1 MFTQDAILVLLWPFL
16 AAFVVSM
23 TGLYRKRWCY
33 PLTILALA
41 WSLWEAIILVGL
53 VHNSPDN
60 EIHYYLGDW
69 PPPIGI
75 EFVIDPL
82 NAGIIVAIALVA
94 LLTAIFSFRA
104 VPKETPGK
112 EAQFYTLYLLLVTG
126 IMGMTITGDAFNLYV
141 FLEISSL
148 ASYALIAMGPGRAAL
163 SCFNYIIM
171 GTIGASFY
179 LLGVGYLYIKT
190 GSLNMADIHQIME
203 TNNLYETKTIHI
215 GFILILIGVWIKMAF
230 FPLHR
235 WLPDAYSYAPTTSS
249 AVIAPLM
256 TKVSIYVMIRYMY
269 TVFSPSFVYLHQE
282 RGTMVVWIAVV
293 AILVGTFYALARL
306 KLRKI
311 FSYLIVVEVG
321 YMVGGVWLHNHTAL
335 KGAVFHI
342 LADALMTLALFLFAG
357 IINYMNKTGNIRSL
371 GGLYYKMP
379 LTMAGFTVAA
389 FSMIGIPPTA
399 GFFSKWYLISGGIE
413 AGHWG
418 YVVALLLS
426 SLVNAVLFFRIIE
439 RAFFEAPKIMPG
451 EAVGS
456 RDKVPATML
465 APLLATS
472 LLIVLL
478 GVFSNPVFQFIS
490 RYVTGTE

>member
-1 MFTQDAILVLLWPFL
+1 MFTQDAVLVILWPFF
-16 AAFVVSM
+16 AAFLVSLLGM
-23 TGLYRKRWCY
+23 FQKRWCY
-33 PLTILALA
+33 PLTIAALA
-41 WSLWEAIILVGL
+41 WSLWDAIDLLRTVAAAPNGE
-53 VHNSPDN
+53 VH
-60 EIHYYLGDW
+60 YFLGDW
-69 PPPIGI
+69 KPPIGI

-82 NAGIIVAIALVA
+82 NAGLIVVIALVA
-94 LLTAIFSFRA
+94 LLAAIFSFHA
-104 VPKETPGK
+104 VPKETPDK

-126 IMGMTITGDAFNLYV
+126 IMGMSITGDAFNLYV

-203 TNNLYETKTIHI
+203 ANNLYETKTIHI

-235 WLPDAYSYAPTTSS
+235 WLPDAYSYAPTSSS

-269 TVFSPSFVYLHQE
+269 TVFSPAFVYLHKE
-282 RGTMVVWIAVV
+282 RGTLVVWIAVL
-293 AILVGTFYALARL
+293 AILVGSFYALARL

-311 FSYLIVVEVG
+311 FSFLIVVEVG
-321 YMVGGVWLHNHTAL
+321 YMVGGVWLHNHNGL
-335 KGAVFHI
+335 KGAVFHL

-357 IINYMNKTGNIRSL
+357 IVNYMNKTGNIRSM
-371 GGLYYKMP
+371 GGFYYRMP
-379 LTMAGFTVAA
+379 ITMAAFTITAL
-389 FSMIGIPPTA
+389 SMIGIPPTA

-418 YVVALLLS
+418 YVAALLLS
-426 SLVNAVLFFRIIE
+426 SLVNAVLFFRILE
-439 RAFFEAPKIMPG
+439 RAFFDQPKLLPG
-451 EAVGS
+451 VEINTK
-456 RDKVPATML
+456 DKVPMTMVI
-465 APLLATS
+465 PLVTTS
-472 LLIVLL
+472 LLILAL
-478 GVFSNPVFQFIS
+478 GIFSSPVFQFIS
-490 RYVTGTE
+490 RYVSGTE